1 MAASVF
7 NGPLI
12 TAGNMLGGLQPGVQN
27 ENPVSGPNI
36 EYHGN
41 SFPDV
46 RYYPLPKDA
55 LDNAGVIPAFF
66 NTPEVL
72 VINAIPSALGTVGNV
87 ASPQPAISGVAMT
100 LATNA
105 SVGISLNVPYQN
117 FATKAVVN
125 GNVLLDLGIETPNVT
140 SASKTITVANSSI
153 YRSGQPIIITQVGN
167 AAGTTHLFTYVTA
180 LPTATTITVADAPAA
195 TNSTIT
201 RICSALPGW
210 ANGNGVSPPIY
221 PTFYA
226 PYVAGGAGL
235 FFDPTQALERGVSV
249 TGTLAATGG
258 TFTIAGADIYGQTQS
273 EVVTLIS
280 GASTAKS
287 VKCYKVIQSVTP
299 GFADSTH
306 TYSVNTA
313 DLFGFPLRNDF
324 WEMLVIL
331 YGTTSISATTGWTK
345 ADLTSPATTSTGDPR
360 GTYALQTSSQ
370 GINRLVIY
378 ETLPFQNLA
387 RSSPANP
394 QFLFGTVPV

>member
-27 ENPVSGPNI
+27 ENSVSGPNI

-55 LDNAGVIPAFF
+55 LDNPGVIPAFF

-72 VINAIPSALGTVGNV
+72 VINAIPSTLGTVGNV

-195 TNSTIT
+195 TNSTTT

-273 EVVTLIS
+273 EIVTLIS